1 MNRTVGIRD
10 CFKNHRH
17 DQDKVRS
24 PQETIQWV
32 RDRLTHCK
40 MDVLAKTQRIDT
52 GRLDIPVYISLC
64 GPDATRFTGTKKQM
78 GKGASPVQ
86 SEASAMMELM
96 ERFSFFSFIH
106 QTPFPLKTYD
116 EVAQEAVSVAA
127 LLDSLHD
134 TTTPPELCEAF
145 LRQCPLRWVKGRNL
159 TQNRDEWI
167 PIDWFFLINEYN
179 GPASGNTLEEAILQ
193 SLCEVVERH
202 VGSIISH
209 EKLSTP
215 TIDLTSVKD
224 PVALELI
231 RKFQDNGIELF
242 ARDFSLN
249 TGIPTVGT
257 LAYDPATFP
266 EKSEI
271 VFTAG
276 TTPNPEKSL
285 CRALTEIA
293 QLAGDFESRTS
304 YKPTL
309 PKYRA
314 IEEARYLME
323 NHHQVSIDSLPNL
336 DHDNMRLE
344 IERCVQALQKAGMEV
359 LVLDVTHGEL
369 EIPAVYT
376 VIPGAHF
383 LDRTRETDF
392 AQHAARTLLRGTPP
406 EQAFPFLSKLLDS
419 FGPRYDLTFFMAH
432 GLERQGQPQEAL
444 QLFEQALTQN
454 PERRE
459 VASIYVHMAS
469 CRKDLERFEEALEA
483 LNEAEKHN
491 VELKEIF
498 NLKGY
503 CLYRLK
509 RHDEAIVAFE
519 RAIELDPGSAID
531 YANIG
536 SNLRELG
543 HYAEAIRLYRMAL
556 DLDPDI
562 QFARDNL
569 RKLEEMVRRP
579 A

>member
-1 MNRTVGIRD
+1 MNRTVEIRD
-10 CFKNHRH
+10 CFKSHRH

-24 PQETIQWV
+24 PRETIEWV
-32 RDRLTHCK
+32 KDRLAHCN
-40 MDVLAKTQRIDT
+40 MDVMAKTQRIDT

-64 GPDATRFTGTKKQM
+64 GRDAARFTGTSKQM
-78 GKGASPVQ
+78 GKGASPLQ

-106 QTPFPLKTYD
+106 QTPFPTKTYD
-116 EVAQEAVSVAA
+116 EVDQEAVSIDAF
-127 LLDSLHD
+127 LNSLHD
-134 TTTPPELCEAF
+134 ITTPPGLCETF
-145 LRQCPLRWVKGRNL
+145 LRQSPLRWVKGRNL
-159 TQNRDEWI
+159 TQNRDTWI

-209 EKLSTP
+209 EKFSTP
-215 TIDLTSVKD
+215 NIDLASVKD

-231 RKFQDNGIELF
+231 KKFRDNGVELF
-242 ARDFSLN
+242 ARDFSLD

-266 EKSEI
+266 ERSEI

-276 TTPNPEKSL
+276 TTPCPEKSL

-309 PKYRA
+309 PKYSSL
-314 IEEARYLME
+314 EDARHLME
-323 NHHQVSIDSLPNL
+323 NHGQIPIDSLPNL

-359 LVLDVTHGEL
+359 LVLDVTHPKL
-369 EIPAVYT
+369 QVPAVYT
-376 VIPGAHF
+376 IIPGAHF
-383 LDRTRETDF
+383 LDRTRDTDF

-406 EQAFPFLSKLLDS
+406 EHSFTFLCKLLDL

-432 GLERQGQPQEAL
+432 SLERQGQVESAL

-454 PERRE
+454 PEPRE
-459 VASIYVHMAS
+459 VASIFVHVAS
-469 CRKDLERFEEALEA
+469 CKKDLERFEEALEA
-483 LNEAEKHN
+483 LKEAERHN
-491 VELKEIF
+491 AELKEIF
-498 NLKGY
+498 NLRGY

-509 RHDEAIVAFE
+509 RHDEAITAFE
-519 RAIELDPGSAID
+519 KAIELDPGSAID

-543 HYAEAIRLYRMAL
+543 HYAEAVRLYRMAL

-562 QFARDNL
+562 DFARDNIQKLEKKL
-569 RKLEEMVRRP
+569 RKS